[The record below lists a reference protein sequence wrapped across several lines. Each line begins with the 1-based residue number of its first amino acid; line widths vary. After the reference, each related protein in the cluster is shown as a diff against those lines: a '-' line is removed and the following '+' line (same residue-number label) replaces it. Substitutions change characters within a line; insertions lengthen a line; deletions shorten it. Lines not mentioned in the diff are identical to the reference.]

1 MTTTHPAPT
10 SPPAAGRWRSTL
22 GSLASA
28 AAGVAGIVLFLAW
41 MGGAFRDKVRP
52 GEVPAPRAS
61 AAGRTLAPAVRATE
75 PQTEAAVGSIQPKK
89 RTEVASQLLAGVLE
103 VKARPGD
110 RVLAGAPLVT
120 LDDRELAAQQRE
132 ALAALTAADADLVT
146 RRADFERAKRGRAS
160 GAVSDDEFGKVE
172 GAFRV
177 AEAQA
182 GRGREVIARLAVQ
195 LTYTKIAA
203 SGPGLVAERLVEPGD
218 LATPGKT
225 LLVIYDPADLELHA
239 NVPESMAKAVS
250 VGQQLPVDIQAPDLH
265 VTGTVREVV
274 PLAQQAT
281 RSVLVKLTLPPP
293 PAGKTLLPGMFGRVE
308 IEVGTAD
315 RLWVPAAAVRRIGQ
329 LDLVDVAGA
338 DGTLTRRFVRV
349 GRERKRGGVDVIEIL
364 SGLTAGDR
372 VALPSQ

>member
-1 MTTTHPAPT
+1 MA
-10 SPPAAGRWRSTL
+10 L
-22 GSLASA
+22 SLAPA
-28 AAGVAGIVLFLAW
+28 GAGVAGLILFLAW

-61 AAGRTLAPAVRATE
+61 AAGRTLVPAVPVTE
-75 PQTEAAVGSIQPKK
+75 PQTEAAVGSVQPKK

-132 ALAALTAADADLVT
+132 ALAAQAAADADLVT
-146 RRADFERAKRGRAS
+146 RRADFERAKRARAS
-160 GAVSDDEFGKVE
+160 GALSDDEFGKVE

-195 LTYTKIAA
+195 LSYTRIVA
-203 SGPGLVAERLVEPGD
+203 SGPGLVSERLVEPGD

-225 LLVIYDPADLELHA
+225 LLVIYDPADLELHS
-239 NVPESMAKAVS
+239 NVPESLAKAVT
-250 VGQQLPVDIQAPDLH
+250 VGQQLPVYIQAPDLR
-265 VTGTVREVV
+265 VDSTVREVV

-308 IEVGTAD
+308 IGVGTAD
-315 RLWVPAAAVRRIGQ
+315 RLWVPSAAVRRIGQ
-329 LDLVDVAGA
+329 LDLVEVAGA
-338 DGTLTRRFVRV
+338 DGTLVRRFVRV
-349 GRERKRGGVDVIEIL
+349 GQERKRGGADATEIL
-364 SGLTAGDR
+364 SGLAPGDR
-372 VALPSQ
+372 VALPSK